1 MCVLSDSVNLE
12 QTSIKQ
18 PKRISR
24 QTDVKAKIIPFVMI
38 FIFSYVNDNSK
49 TVESLEKF
57 PNFDFFNLIYII
69 S

>member
-24 QTDVKAKIIPFVMI
+24 QTDVKAKIIHFVMI
-38 FIFSYVNDNSK
+38 FMFSYVNDYSK
-49 TVESLEKF
+49 TVEILEKF
-57 PNFDFFNLIYII
+57 PNFHFLIDT
-69 S
+69 